1 MEMTQ
6 PSTRI
11 HPLMAG
17 AAVSVM
23 LVSLLGVA
31 AITGVLP
38 NSHSTVA
45 PNGNT
50 SAVAPVASL
59 AATAPDTAAVQ
70 YAAPV
75 AQAPIVHH
83 KRAKHH
89 AAPAYSQGAPAPQY
103 AQASSNYGQP
113 YSQPAQQ
120 PIQQPAAQHSAVG
133 IATGAVI
140 GGLLGNQI
148 GGGNGRTLATVAAA
162 VGGGYLGD
170 AVGKKYGY

>member
-6 PSTRI
+6 SSARI

-17 AAVSVM
+17 AAASVM

-45 PNGNT
+45 PVVST
-50 SAVAPVASL
+50 PAPAASL

-70 YAAPV
+70 YAAPAPV
-75 AQAPIVHH
+75 AQAPVVHH

-89 AAPAYSQGAPAPQY
+89 VAPAYSQNAPTPQY
-103 AQASSNYGQP
+103 AQASSNYSQP
-113 YSQPAQQ
+113 YPQPVQQ
-120 PIQQPAAQHSAVG
+120 PIQQPAAQHSTVG